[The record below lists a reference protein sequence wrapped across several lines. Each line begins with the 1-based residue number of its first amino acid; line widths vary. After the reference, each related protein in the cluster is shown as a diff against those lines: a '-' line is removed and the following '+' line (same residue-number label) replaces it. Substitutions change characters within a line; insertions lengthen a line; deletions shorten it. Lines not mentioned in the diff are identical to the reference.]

1 MQTIFPRNELSLNLI
16 FFKMRSFGN
25 KLRFYILGYWF
36 FTLRTVIASWLLL
49 NSKGGKF
56 FQVVLIASTEHVRLR
71 EVTLKKCK
79 QHFCSVWKPNIEFWF
94 LKTLG
99 KIFLIQHESVYSI
112 NKIQYSR
119 LSTNLERQKKQQF
132 WV

>member
-25 KLRFYILGYWF
+25 ITEILHPRVLIF

-132 WV
+132 